1 MGRDEE
7 GEGMTI
13 GVTEAYWRPKK
24 ISRCSKRLSMP
35 TSSDE
40 KDDGR
45 ALGWDTITSVFFHLH
60 S

>member
-1 MGRDEE
+1 
-7 GEGMTI
+7 MTI

-24 ISRCSKRLSMP
+24 TSRCSKRLSMP

-40 KDDGR
+40 KNDER
-45 ALGWDTITSVFFHLH
+45 DTITSVFFHLH